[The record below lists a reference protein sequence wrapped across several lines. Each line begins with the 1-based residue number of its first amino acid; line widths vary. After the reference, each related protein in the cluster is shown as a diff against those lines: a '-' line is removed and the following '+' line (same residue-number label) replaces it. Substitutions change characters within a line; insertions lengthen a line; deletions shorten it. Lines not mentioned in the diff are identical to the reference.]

1 MWGDLSRAIKLVLHV
16 PSRFHPEL
24 PLKEIIEHYLLDH
37 EKAMM
42 SAIAGALAIPSVK
55 DSTTVSPGAPFGH
68 DIARALRYVLD
79 IANWNGFPSEN
90 VEGVVGRARYGNA
103 AGTEYAVLSH
113 LDVVPAGD
121 GWTLP
126 PFAATIRDGR
136 LYGRGAVDDKGPAVA
151 TVFALAAARAA
162 LVASGVEPK
171 NAILLMFGTDEECTW
186 QDMEIYRSRH
196 SLPSS
201 GFSPDGDFPIVN
213 SEKGILAIRLSSS
226 QDANGMLQSATGG
239 NRTNTVPA
247 HAEAVIAKT
256 SHDMDALVNVVH
268 ECDEQDKFTV
278 KVTAEGDQVRVSV
291 DGKPAHASTPGKG
304 HNAIGKLLMVLD
316 AAGVLEGLPV
326 LQFLARTVGTD
337 WTGHGLGA
345 ELHDDVSGSLTL
357 NLGILKW
364 EGGNGS
370 LDVDI
375 RYPVTS
381 SKTSVLAVLGPSI
394 TAMASGLTILDD
406 TPPHYVDPS
415 SPLIATLGKAYHEH
429 THGTPRCISIG
440 GGTYARLIP
449 GAVSFGPEFSGH
461 PATEHGP
468 DEYIEL
474 DDLLVATRIYAS
486 AMVDLLMD
494 GNQEDG
500 H

>member
-1 MWGDLSRAIKLVLHV
+1 MR
-16 PSRFHPEL
+16 
-24 PLKEIIEHYLLDH
+24 EIIEHYLLDH

-55 DSTTVSPGAPFGH
+55 DPATVSHDAPFGL

-79 IANWNGFPSEN
+79 ITNWMGFPSEN
-90 VEGVVGRARYGNA
+90 VEGVVGRARFGNTS
-103 AGTEYAVLSH
+103 GTEYAVLTH

-136 LYGRGAVDDKGPAVA
+136 LYGRGAVDDKGPAIA

-162 LVASGVEPK
+162 LAASGVEPK
-171 NAILLMFGTDEECTW
+171 NAILLMFGTDEECAW

-213 SEKGILAIRLSSS
+213 SEKGILAVRLSSS
-226 QDANGMLQSATGG
+226 QDANGVLQSAAGG

-247 HAEAVIAKT
+247 HAEAVIAT
-256 SHDMDALVNVVH
+256 PPHGTDALLNVLH
-268 ECDEQDKFTV
+268 GCDEEDGFTV
-278 KVTAEGDQVRVSV
+278 RTTAGKGRIDVSV
-291 DGKPAHASTPGKG
+291 DGTPAHASTPGKG

-316 AAGVLEGLPV
+316 TAGILEGLPM
-326 LQFLARTVGTD
+326 LQFLARTVGTG

-345 ELHDDVSGSLTL
+345 DLHDDVSGSLTV
-357 NLGILKW
+357 NLGVLTW
-364 EGGNGS
+364 EGGVGT
-370 LDVDI
+370 LDIDI

-381 SKTSVLAVLGPSI
+381 SRTSVLSVLGPSI
-394 TAMASGLTILDD
+394 TAMASALTILDD

-429 THGTPRCISIG
+429 THATPRCISIG

-449 GAVSFGPEFSGH
+449 EAVSFGPEFSGH

-486 AMVDLLMD
+486 AMVDLLT
-494 GNQEDG
+494 GGAQAAG
-500 H
+500 R

>member
-1 MWGDLSRAIKLVLHV
+1 
-16 PSRFHPEL
+16 
-24 PLKEIIEHYLLDH
+24 
-37 EKAMM
+37 M
-42 SAIAGALAIPSVK
+42 SAIASALAIPSVK
-55 DSTTVSPGAPFGH
+55 DPTTVSFDAPFGR

-79 IANWNGFPSEN
+79 VTNWMGFPSEN
-90 VEGVVGRARYGNA
+90 VDSVVGRARYGNTS
-103 AGTEYAVLSH
+103 GTEYAVLTH

-126 PFAATIRDGR
+126 PFAATIQDGR
-136 LYGRGAVDDKGPAVA
+136 LYGRGAVDDKGPAIA

-162 LVASGVEPK
+162 LTAHRVVPK

-196 SLPSS
+196 SMPSS

-226 QDANGMLQSATGG
+226 QGANVILQSATGG

-247 HAEAVIAKT
+247 HAEAVIALPPHGT
-256 SHDMDALVNVVH
+256 DALLNALRGCGEEDGFIVRTTAH
-268 ECDEQDKFTV
+268 EGHVD
-278 KVTAEGDQVRVSV
+278 VSV

-304 HNAIGKLLMVLD
+304 HNAIGKLLVVLD
-316 AAGVLEGLPV
+316 TAGALEGLSM
-326 LQFLARTVGTD
+326 LQFIARTVGTD
-337 WTGHGLGA
+337 WTGRGLGA
-345 ELHDDVSGSLTL
+345 DLHDEVSGSLTL
-357 NLGILKW
+357 NLGVLNW
-364 EGGNGS
+364 EKGS
-370 LDVDI
+370 GTLDVDI

-381 SKTSVLAVLGPSI
+381 SRTSVLSVLGPSI
-394 TAMASGLTILDD
+394 TAMASTFTILDD

-486 AMVDLLMD
+486 AMVDLLTD
-494 GNQEDG
+494 GSQAAEG
-500 H
+500 